1 MAWALAILGF
11 MFFWS
16 TIVVF
21 SGLVVGLVRR
31 TTKCLKTSEEDVAQT
46 RFACVICAHNEERV
60 ISRPIASV
68 LAADYPERL
77 REIVVFADNCS
88 DRTVEIA
95 ASYPGVKVMEKKTPS
110 GGKGDVLAWGLDI
123 IRNDGYDAIA
133 VFDADNEVDPLWFR
147 KMDCAFRGGAQVATG
162 HRMSANPF
170 VNLITGWYTLY
181 WNLMNELSNRVRSNL
196 NLSAMLTGTGFCF
209 KMDVLPKEGW
219 RTRTFVEDL
228 EFAFFCN
235 LAGHRVCYVSDAVFY
250 DEQPVAVRPMFRQL
264 NRWAT
269 GGLQILRFYIWRWLK
284 ALFRCPSF
292 RLFDSFAVITLGA
305 FGSLLLFLNAAMLN
319 WRFGL
324 WFLSLAWASAILST
338 ALSRHSIR
346 ALLLPIVTFPV
357 FTVIL
362 SCTVVY
368 SAICPQRRW
377 QPIEHGRQLGTIWY
391 NSINKSVSKE

>member
-1 MAWALAILGF
+1 MTWALTILGF

-16 TIVVF
+16 TFVVF
-21 SGLVVGLVRR
+21 SGLAVGLVRR
-31 TTKCLKTSEEDVAQT
+31 RAKGLKTFDENAAQT

-60 ISRPIASV
+60 IFRPIASV

-88 DRTVEIA
+88 DRTAEIA
-95 ASYPGVKVMEKKTPS
+95 ASFPGVKVMEKKIPS

-123 IRNDGYDAIA
+123 IRNGGYDAIA
-133 VFDADNEVDPLWFR
+133 VFDADHEVDPAWFR
-147 KMDCAFRGGAQVATG
+147 KMDRAIRNGAQVATG
-162 HRMSANPF
+162 YRMSSNPF
-170 VNLITGWYTLY
+170 ANLITGWYTLY

-196 NLSAMLTGTGFCF
+196 NLSSMLTGTGFCF
-209 KMDVLPKEGW
+209 KPDVLPEGGW

-235 LAGHRVCYVSDAVFY
+235 LDGHRVCYVPDAVFY

-269 GGLQILRFYIWRWLK
+269 GGLQILRFYVWRWLK
-284 ALFRCPSF
+284 ALFRGPSF
-292 RLFDSFAVITLGA
+292 RLFDCFAIITLGVC
-305 FGSLLLFLNAAMLN
+305 GSLLLFLNAAALN

-324 WFLSLAWASAILST
+324 WFLAFAWASAVLST

-357 FTVIL
+357 FAAIL

-368 SAICPQRRW
+368 SMFFPQRSW
-377 QPIEHGRQLGTIWY
+377 KPIEHGR
-391 NSINKSVSKE
+391 

>member
-1 MAWALAILGF
+1 MDWALAILGF

-16 TIVVF
+16 TFVVF
-21 SGLVVGLVRR
+21 SGLFVGLIRR
-31 TTKCLKTSEEDVAQT
+31 KKELVAMPGRDGCQT

-60 ISRPIASV
+60 IARPIASI
-68 LAADYPERL
+68 LAADYPGCL

-88 DRTVEIA
+88 DRTAEIA
-95 ASYPGVKVMEKKTPS
+95 ASFPGVRVLEKKIPS

-123 IRNDGYDAIA
+123 VRNDGYGAIA

-147 KMDCAFRGGAQVATG
+147 KMDRALRNGAQVATG
-162 HRMSANPF
+162 HRMSSNPF

-196 NLSAMLTGTGFCF
+196 NLSSMLTGTGFCF
-209 KMDVLPKEGW
+209 NPEILPESGW

-235 LAGHRVCYVSDAVFY
+235 LDGHRVHYVSDAVFY
-250 DEQPVAVRPMFRQL
+250 DEQPVAVRPMLRQL

-269 GGLQILRFYIWRWLK
+269 GGLQILRYYFWRWLK
-284 ALFRCPSF
+284 ALFRRPSI
-292 RLFDSFAVITLGA
+292 RLFDSFAIITLGA
-305 FGSLLLFLNAAMLN
+305 CGSLLLFLNAAMLN
-319 WRFGL
+319 WRFGI
-324 WFLSLAWASAILST
+324 WFLMLAWASAILST

-362 SCTVVY
+362 SCTVIY
-368 SAICPQRRW
+368 SAVRPQRSW
-377 QPIEHGRQLGTIWY
+377 KPIEHG
-391 NSINKSVSKE
+391 VVD